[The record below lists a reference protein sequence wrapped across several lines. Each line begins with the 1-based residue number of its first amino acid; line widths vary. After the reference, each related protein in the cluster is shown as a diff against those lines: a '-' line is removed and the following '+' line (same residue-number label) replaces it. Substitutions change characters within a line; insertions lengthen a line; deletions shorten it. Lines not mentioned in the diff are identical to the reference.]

1 MNLPTTS
8 TFGTDI
14 APISRQ
20 TLPKTL
26 PTASTFGMDIVPSS
40 REPLPTVA
48 SYGISILS
56 AEATPPPPPPV
67 EEAKKTK
74 SKKQHRPRAEKML
87 MEQAHYALVLE
98 AAQTVTRIFD
108 KHGLS
113 CAVFGSL
120 AAKLYG
126 SARCPKDV
134 DMLISQDFAS
144 ANAHPHSAP
153 KPLLTAAELKD
164 LLLRA
169 DAQHFYLKLPRDPAA
184 EYRILWYR
192 QRYRGP
198 ECKVDILVPG
208 TMHLPRLPRHRVV
221 FLSPRTTAE
230 EDGDIMPSGAG
241 GADAAS
247 ISVPVVPFA
256 LLLAH
261 KLQGWADHR
270 AAEEAHQRGKQ
281 HQDAG
286 TEVRALVDARAA
298 GRSVLG
304 DEELFDEEFR
314 VLTQGR
320 VRAYCEAFPDRAE
333 EWRKLG
339 FETS

>member
-1 MNLPTTS
+1 VSEGNS
-8 TFGTDI
+8 HRSI
-14 APISRQ
+14 SVAAPI
-20 TLPKTL
+20 LNIDP
-26 PTASTFGMDIVPSS
+26 P
-40 REPLPTVA
+40 
-48 SYGISILS
+48 
-56 AEATPPPPPPV
+56 TPP
-67 EEAKKTK
+67 
-74 SKKQHRPRAEKML
+74 RP
-87 MEQAHYALVLE
+87 Q
-98 AAQTVTRIFD
+98 
-108 KHGLS
+108 
-113 CAVFGSL
+113 
-120 AAKLYG
+120 
-126 SARCPKDV
+126 DV
-134 DMLISQDFAS
+134 DMLISQDPPS
-144 ANAHPHSAP
+144 ANANPHSVP
-153 KPLLTAAELKD
+153 RPMLTAAELKD
-164 LLLRA
+164 LILRG

-221 FLSPRTTAE
+221 FLSPRTSAE
-230 EDGDIMPSGAG
+230 GDGDLMPSGAG
-241 GADAAS
+241 GTDAAS
-247 ISVPVVPFA
+247 ISIPVVPFA

-270 AAEEAHQRGKQ
+270 AAAEAHQRGKQ

-286 TEVRALVDARAA
+286 DVRRLLGLRREVRALVEARAA
-298 GRSVLG
+298 GRSVWG

>member
-1 MNLPTTS
+1 MYEVVGRMNLPTTS

-67 EEAKKTK
+67 QEPEAKKPK

-98 AAQTVTRIFD
+98 AAQAVTRIFD

-126 SARCPKDV
+126 SARCPKV
-134 DMLISQDFAS
+134 IHIVQY
-144 ANAHPHSAP
+144 
-153 KPLLTAAELKD
+153 PL
-164 LLLRA
+164 
-169 DAQHFYLKLPRDPAA
+169 
-184 EYRILWYR
+184 
-192 QRYRGP
+192 
-198 ECKVDILVPG
+198 V
-208 TMHLPRLPRHRVV
+208 
-221 FLSPRTTAE
+221 
-230 EDGDIMPSGAG
+230 
-241 GADAAS
+241 
-247 ISVPVVPFA
+247 
-256 LLLAH
+256 
-261 KLQGWADHR
+261 
-270 AAEEAHQRGKQ
+270 HQSS
-281 HQDAG
+281 
-286 TEVRALVDARAA
+286 T
-298 GRSVLG
+298 
-304 DEELFDEEFR
+304 
-314 VLTQGR
+314 
-320 VRAYCEAFPDRAE
+320 
-333 EWRKLG
+333 
-339 FETS
+339 